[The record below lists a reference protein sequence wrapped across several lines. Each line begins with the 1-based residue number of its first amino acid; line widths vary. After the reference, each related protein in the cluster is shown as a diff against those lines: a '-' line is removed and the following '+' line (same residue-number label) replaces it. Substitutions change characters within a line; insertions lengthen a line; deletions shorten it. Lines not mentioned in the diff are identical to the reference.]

1 MLITYHQKTERDGW
15 QPVCTRPIESPEWD
29 RADRFWLD
37 HLERTGSLV
46 VTCGESMWEVK
57 K

>member
-1 MLITYHQKTERDGW
+1 MLITYHQKTEQDGW
-15 QPVCTRPIESPEWD
+15 SPVCTRPIDSPEWD